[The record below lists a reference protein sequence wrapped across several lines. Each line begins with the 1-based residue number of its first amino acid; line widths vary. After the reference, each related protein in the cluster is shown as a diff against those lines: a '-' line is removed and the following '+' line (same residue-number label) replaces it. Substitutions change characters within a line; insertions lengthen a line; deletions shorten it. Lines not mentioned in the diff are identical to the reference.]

1 MSNYLSSPRSLE
13 LLSFTTNAIS
23 NGDGYSGGQLFQ
35 GVANDNTKTVYIEN
49 TNAEKDV
56 VVLTPNV
63 ASDGQIYTQATANPS
78 EDTQGDSA
86 TVQTVST
93 GGNGLGADVR
103 TAGDNETGVLSGGDN
118 YPQRTI
124 GGGNGGSGS
133 AVGVGTSAAQ
143 IAAIIEPGDVW
154 SVSASNQ
161 SGNASDISITL
172 TIAEVPQERV

>member
-1 MSNYLSSPRSLE
+1 MSNYLTTARSLE

-35 GVANDNTKTVYIEN
+35 GVTAGNTKTVYIEN
-49 TNAEKDV
+49 TNAESDV
-56 VVLTPNV
+56 VVLTPNI
-63 ASDGQIYTQATANPS
+63 ASDGQVYTQAKANPS

-93 GGNGLGADVR
+93 GGNGFDADIR
-103 TAGDNETGVLSGGDN
+103 TAGDGETGVLSGGDN